1 MNKRLLLTI
10 IIVVVVLVGIVVWK
24 STASSAAIQHTKSTA
39 SSQDSSAQMS
49 NESMPNKT
57 KDEVFQDSLF
67 KQLKM
72 LQQQPGNITE
82 FLNDFKANCPVSDC
96 NAALAKALAN
106 YPDQNFAHLVENLIK
121 RMPQYE
127 QRMQNTVLSTSLSP
141 KERFDALW
149 KLREQT
155 LGQAEAMLG
164 FGQERGYA
172 DYRFAYNDLAQNQK
186 LSAEQRLKA
195 FEQLQKQYPDATQQ
209 ENKMGLYEQ
218 ALGLINQGQYSPAET
233 QRLKQMLQQR
243 YLTEQQRQDVQQREQ
258 REVQQQQ
265 QVDQYQQAVQQLQQ
279 EMEPLKTQLPN
290 EEWQKQYQ
298 SRLESLRLKM
308 FS

>member
-1 MNKRLLLTI
+1 MNKRLLLTML
-10 IIVVVVLVGIVVWK
+10 IVVVVLVGIVVWK
-24 STASSAAIQHTKSTA
+24 STASSAAIQQTKSTA
-39 SSQDSSAQMS
+39 SSQDSSTQVS
-49 NESMPNKT
+49 NEGMPNKT
-57 KDEVFQDSLF
+57 KDEVFQESLL
-67 KQLKM
+67 KQLKI

-121 RMPQYE
+121 RLPQYE
-127 QRMQNTVLSTSLSP
+127 QRMQST
-141 KERFDALW
+141 RFDALW

-172 DYRFAYNDLAQNQK
+172 DYRFTYNDLAQNQK

-209 ENKMGLYEQ
+209 ENKIGLYEQ
-218 ALGLINQGQYSPAET
+218 ALGLINQGQHSPAET

-243 YLTEQQRQDVQQREQ
+243 YLTEQQRQEVQQREQ
-258 REVQQQQ
+258 REAQQQQ

-279 EMEPLKTQLPN
+279 EMEPLKAQLSN

>member
-1 MNKRLLLTI
+1 MNKRLLLTML
-10 IIVVVVLVGIVVWK
+10 IVVVVLVGIVVWK
-24 STASSAAIQHTKSTA
+24 STASSAAIQPTKSTA
-39 SSQDSSAQMS
+39 SSQDSSTQVS
-49 NESMPNKT
+49 NEGMPNKT
-57 KDEVFQDSLF
+57 KDEVFQESLL
-67 KQLKM
+67 KQLKT

-141 KERFDALW
+141 KERFDTLW

-164 FGQERGYA
+164 FEQERGYA

-195 FEQLQKQYPDATQQ
+195 FEQLQKQYPDAAQQ

-218 ALGLINQGQYSPAET
+218 ALGLINQGQHSPAET
-233 QRLKQMLQQR
+233 QGLKQMLQQR

-265 QVDQYQQAVQQLQQ
+265 QVNQYQQAVQQLQQ

-298 SRLESLRLKM
+298 SRLENLRLKM
-308 FS
+308 FP

>member
-39 SSQDSSAQMS
+39 SSQDSSTQVS
-49 NESMPNKT
+49 NEGMPNKT
-57 KDEVFQDSLF
+57 KDEVFQNSLF

-82 FLNDFKANCPVSDC
+82 FLNNFKANCPVSDC

-141 KERFDALW
+141 KERFDAVW

-265 QVDQYQQAVQQLQQ
+265 QVNQYQQAVQQLQQ
-279 EMEPLKTQLPN
+279 EMEPLKAQLSN